1 MDTTT
6 EITAGC
12 RNCPGETGW
21 GRKEES
27 ACGARNLMPPFPGPR
42 VYGTDPRRQG
52 CVAGE
57 ILQKQ
62 EHFCSHRVAPLTAP
76 VPFRKTRCTTA
87 ERGPIQRRR
96 TPAGAG
102 LDVWPKSGQQG
113 TGAPAPATPHAK
125 KSKLSL
131 DGRRPSHGSHDRKGV
146 GCYELR
152 LAPSWCRA
160 VIHGTEDAPRVVHRV
175 ASKRNSAPPAPRPQT
190 LRTLCKAC

>member
-131 DGRRPSHGSHDRKGV
+131 DGRRPSHGSRDRKGALSPDNNFAQALARQE
-146 GCYELR
+146 ELHR
-152 LAPSWCRA
+152 FELPEQFLQIAVVEHLARCPNLA
-160 VIHGTEDAPRVVHRV
+160 F
-175 ASKRNSAPPAPRPQT
+175 
-190 LRTLCKAC
+190 